1 MAHLSSPFIERKKM
15 KIIIIKE
22 NSEFDIIKKAKEEVE
37 KVKKTPKLRR
47 ARAKVKNFVRKH
59 L

>member
-1 MAHLSSPFIERKKM
+1 M